1 MHTNTALHAL
11 LALGSYTT
19 GVLASP
25 CRGHEL
31 VHLEAAVLKAQACV
45 ATVLNEHNRIRH
57 NDSEVPQGSKKL
69 RNFVSDT
76 SAISARTTTDMWT
89 ASSTACRN
97 SGVRLPGTAQALVLV
112 TAFTASMKML
122 GLSFATQMKSSSA
135 QISCVDGAWKL
146 GCSFTR

>member
-1 MHTNTALHAL
+1 MHTNTALQAL

-31 VHLEAAVLKAQACV
+31 VHLEAAVSKAQACV

-57 NDSEVPQGSKKL
+57 NNL
-69 RNFVSDT
+69 RFPKAVRSFVSDT

-89 ASSTACRN
+89 TSSTACRN

-122 GLSFATQMKSSSA
+122 GLSFATQMKSRSA